1 MKHVQVPRGGRRL
14 PARRTV
20 VALALVACT
29 TMMVLVGLAK
39 RRWKIPSDSP
49 LAVRALHQHLQMQAD
64 PDEIQ
69 TFVKWVTSVENG
81 STYIEFG
88 SGGSTDLV
96 LRHTSHMVVSVE
108 STPAWSHKVA
118 QNAQKMGLERRLQAM
133 VVDIGP
139 TKQAGAP
146 SDRSYKAKWPLY
158 SSMVQTVPHARVVF
172 VDGRFRVACALKAI
186 LYLVDEPVIII
197 HDFWNREKYHAVL
210 EFASVVENAT
220 TLAVLRP
227 KSGID
232 RSRISQ
238 LIERYEYEPS

>member
-1 MKHVQVPRGGRRL
+1 M
-14 PARRTV
+14 PAKRTV
-20 VALALVACT
+20 VVLAMVACT
-29 TMMVLVGLAK
+29 TTFFLVDVAK
-39 RRWKIPSDSP
+39 RTWRIPSDSP
-49 LAVRALHQHLQMQAD
+49 LAVHALHEQLHMQAD
-64 PDEIQ
+64 PEEIQ
-69 TFVKWVTSVENG
+69 MFVKWVTSAKNG

-96 LRHTSHMVVSVE
+96 LRHTSLLVVSVE

-118 QNAQKMGLERRLQAM
+118 QKAQKMGLERRLQAM

-146 SDRSYKAKWPLY
+146 SDRSYKDKWPLY

-186 LYLVDEPVIII
+186 LYLDEPVIIV

-210 EFASVVENAT
+210 DFANVVENAT
-220 TLAVLRP
+220 TLVVLRP

-232 RSRISQ
+232 RSRIAK